1 RASAPAGV
9 QVRNERHQTS
19 WSDSSQKK
27 IFLKDCCKRNRVQ
40 CRQYF
45 HGDVFVKT
53 AMNQAVAG

>member
-1 RASAPAGV
+1 MSDTKQAGLI
-9 QVRNERHQTS
+9 RRK
-19 WSDSSQKK
+19 KK